1 MTTIQTS
8 IVVALK
14 QQRRHALSRIS
25 SNCGEIRSE
34 FFSQS
39 AHSLRF
45 NILNIF
51 QGHYNEKSWKK
62 IESLTTEEIL
72 DTINHKNVS
81 GIFLKDFNFS
91 ELLGD
96 IKYDEH
102 GRIIG
107 ELIIDQQ
114 RMAMAMMVNC
124 WSTGAGAVEMKF
136 YTTVNVT
143 AVKLFGTATRG
154 EKVIVIIFIMSIL
167 SSSLLVQVQNCSL
180 QVDYESFDFEGML
193 IDLLWNRSVWI
204 WLWIKVN
211 HHFIF
216 CHSSIYVN
224 FLAGEYLQWQKS
236 LIPNRNIWKNYFKPG
251 QNSQRGCTAL
261 STSNASSLTV
271 LLGKPSR
278 WFQII
283 KMRWLTWIF
292 KDSDKLVM
300 GYMLVFVY
308 VNLMLSKMNCV
319 EQRFW
324 LSVIGILR

>member
-114 RMAMAMMVNC
+114 RMAMMVNC
-124 WSTGAGAVEMKF
+124 
-136 YTTVNVT
+136 
-143 AVKLFGTATRG
+143 
-154 EKVIVIIFIMSIL
+154 
-167 SSSLLVQVQNCSL
+167 
-180 QVDYESFDFEGML
+180 
-193 IDLLWNRSVWI
+193 
-204 WLWIKVN
+204 
-211 HHFIF
+211 
-216 CHSSIYVN
+216 
-224 FLAGEYLQWQKS
+224 
-236 LIPNRNIWKNYFKPG
+236 
-251 QNSQRGCTAL
+251 
-261 STSNASSLTV
+261 
-271 LLGKPSR
+271 
-278 WFQII
+278 
-283 KMRWLTWIF
+283 
-292 KDSDKLVM
+292 
-300 GYMLVFVY
+300 
-308 VNLMLSKMNCV
+308 
-319 EQRFW
+319 
-324 LSVIGILR
+324 

>member
-114 RMAMAMMVNC
+114 RMAMAMMVNP
-124 WSTGAGAVEMKF
+124 
-136 YTTVNVT
+136 
-143 AVKLFGTATRG
+143 
-154 EKVIVIIFIMSIL
+154 
-167 SSSLLVQVQNCSL
+167 QVR
-180 QVDYESFDFEGML
+180 E
-193 IDLLWNRSVWI
+193 
-204 WLWIKVN
+204 
-211 HHFIF
+211 
-216 CHSSIYVN
+216 
-224 FLAGEYLQWQKS
+224 
-236 LIPNRNIWKNYFKPG
+236 
-251 QNSQRGCTAL
+251 
-261 STSNASSLTV
+261 
-271 LLGKPSR
+271 R
-278 WFQII
+278 W
-283 KMRWLTWIF
+283 R
-292 KDSDKLVM
+292 
-300 GYMLVFVY
+300 
-308 VNLMLSKMNCV
+308 
-319 EQRFW
+319 
-324 LSVIGILR
+324 

>member
-1 MTTIQTS
+1 MLWAEYHRT
-8 IVVALK
+8 V
-14 QQRRHALSRIS
+14 
-25 SNCGEIRSE
+25 GRSGRN

-211 HHFIF
+211 NHFIF
-216 CHSSIYVN
+216 C
-224 FLAGEYLQWQKS
+224 L
-236 LIPNRNIWKNYFKPG
+236 
-251 QNSQRGCTAL
+251 
-261 STSNASSLTV
+261 
-271 LLGKPSR
+271 
-278 WFQII
+278 
-283 KMRWLTWIF
+283 
-292 KDSDKLVM
+292 
-300 GYMLVFVY
+300 
-308 VNLMLSKMNCV
+308 
-319 EQRFW
+319 
-324 LSVIGILR
+324 